1 MVALRVRKPE
11 EAFFQ
16 EGVLPV
22 PQAEAEA
29 DLLFVVTDPGHAV
42 LVPAVCP

>member
-22 PQAEAEA
+22 PKAETKA
-29 DLLFVVTDPGHAV
+29 DGLLVVADAGHTV
-42 LVPAVCP
+42 LVPAVGP